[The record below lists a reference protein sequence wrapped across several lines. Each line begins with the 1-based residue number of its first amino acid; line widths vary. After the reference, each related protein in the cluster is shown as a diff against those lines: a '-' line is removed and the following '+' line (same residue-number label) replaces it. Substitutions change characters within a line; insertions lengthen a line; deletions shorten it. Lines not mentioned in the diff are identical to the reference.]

1 MIKNKNY
8 IKEIDQ
14 EILKSYVE
22 LLEPGEKAR
31 IKYIMMHLKNEY
43 ACFEIMQYI
52 RSLGV
57 PKDKIFHGEADYI
70 VTLPR
75 GHVQLVNDL
84 YFNNCYLH
92 QYNVCKELDISIEQ
106 VQKYIIHH
114 ENMVKGSNDISNL
127 YICYDQAMHQAYHM
141 AIKHGDINIK
151 EFTLNYVDSIMNKDN
166 VEEIRQ
172 YLEILDKLEKVKK
185 DKKIL

>member
-31 IKYIMMHLKNEY
+31 IKYAMMYLKNKY
-43 ACFEIMQYI
+43 ACDEIMQYI
-52 RSLGV
+52 KNDLGISQ
-57 PKDKIFHGEADYI
+57 DRIWHGEAQYI
-70 VTLPR
+70 ITLPR
-75 GHVQLVNDL
+75 GHCQLVNDL

-92 QYNVCKELDISIEQ
+92 QYNVCKELDIPIEQ

-114 ENMVKGSNDISNL
+114 QDQDKGNNSILNLWVFFDIASH
-127 YICYDQAMHQAYHM
+127 IAYHQG
-141 AIKHGDINIK
+141 IKHGDIDIK

-172 YLEILDKLEKVKK
+172 YLEILDKLEKA
-185 DKKIL
+185 KKIL

>member
-1 MIKNKNY
+1 MTNIKNY
-8 IKEIDQ
+8 ITTEDGRYIQNYCKIQKDNNDL
-14 EILKSYVE
+14 IRVKSLSA
-22 LLEPGEKAR
+22 LLGGK
-31 IKYIMMHLKNEY
+31 Y

-92 QYNVCKELDISIEQ
+92 QYNICKSLDVEMEQ

-114 ENMVKGSNDISNL
+114 QDQDKGNNDISNL
-127 YICYDQAMHQAYHM
+127 FIFYNQAIHMAYHQ
-141 AIKHGDINIK
+141 AIKHGDIDIK

-172 YLEILDKLEKVKK
+172 YLEILDNLEKA
-185 DKKIL
+185 KKIL